1 MSTSNLSRDAEDFRA
16 AAGLARWSPA
26 ELDLAPE
33 ASPAPRG
40 PGLFEVGRANGERFV
55 TNVRRLA
62 GADRT
67 PGSALVSAA
76 TVLLALLAAGLF
88 VVTLN
93 AQYKYVFAA
102 KHQAVPAM
110 IEAAALDLGM
120 AIFALLAL
128 GLAVAGQ
135 SARIERAL
143 IVACALG
150 SAGQNYA
157 AADVTSP
164 RSVAAYLAPSLFL
177 ALVVDRVVAVV
188 RRHVLGDAERSVWAT
203 AGRGAARL
211 VKGLALAL
219 LYLLRF
225 VLAPRS
231 TAQGVRCMV
240 LDAAP
245 IPGAIELA
253 AEPAEPELVPELPS
267 GVYFRAH
274 GGITP
279 HLTLDHV
286 GQLVLCTEC
295 PQDVSDGEEPPEFAS
310 KREAFEWHYR
320 RHPQFGDQQA
330 MSQVARLIGEM
341 VGLQWGTSRT
351 YAAAILATDAISDAM
366 DAARECDEEAQ

>member
-164 RSVAAYLAPSLFL
+164 RSVAAYLAPSLFPGPGGRPCRGGGPP
-177 ALVVDRVVAVV
+177 AC
-188 RRHVLGDAERSVWAT
+188 
-203 AGRGAARL
+203 AG
-211 VKGLALAL
+211 
-219 LYLLRF
+219 
-225 VLAPRS
+225 
-231 TAQGVRCMV
+231 
-240 LDAAP
+240 
-245 IPGAIELA
+245 
-253 AEPAEPELVPELPS
+253 
-267 GVYFRAH
+267 
-274 GGITP
+274 
-279 HLTLDHV
+279 
-286 GQLVLCTEC
+286 
-295 PQDVSDGEEPPEFAS
+295 
-310 KREAFEWHYR
+310 
-320 RHPQFGDQQA
+320 
-330 MSQVARLIGEM
+330 
-341 VGLQWGTSRT
+341 
-351 YAAAILATDAISDAM
+351 
-366 DAARECDEEAQ
+366 